1 MDYPKS
7 VPGVGLVDG
16 KFIDENTTTGQVGSL
31 IPSSW
36 GDAVTDEILAVI
48 QAAGLDPDEHN
59 NAQLVQAIGLL
70 LAEALPAEA
79 TAAVLG
85 LVKQASKLEAEEGTD
100 DKKTMSALRVHQAIA
115 KKAPAAAVVVS
126 TDASKVL
133 AAGDLG
139 LVLVDST
146 VSATTI
152 TLPAS
157 NAALGIRDVVVRR
170 VDNGGNRLTVTA
182 AGTDKI
188 KFHTHLA
195 AAGYPFFVLMGAG
208 DWWHLR
214 SDGVG
219 NWWPVG
225 RFDNTPL
232 GRPTFE
238 TTTVFQP
245 GGNGPLG
252 GVLYNRAEWPWLWD
266 HAQASGMLTT
276 EALRGG
282 LEGCWT
288 SGDGALTFRG
298 PDVRGEFLRA
308 LDEKRGVEKD
318 VIYGNLTSGS
328 PTVTA
333 VSFIG
338 STFGSGATISG
349 TGIPVGTTVLSANVA
364 AGTITMSANATA
376 AGSTSITVIGR
387 QPGSS
392 QAGTPNNID
401 TGASSAVLSGKVSGV
416 SDPGVARVGFAMDE
430 ADITKYHASAGNFAI
445 GATNGGA
452 FSAGPELSWGM
463 VRPRNIAY
471 PGRIK
476 LI

>member
-48 QAAGLDPDEHN
+48 QAAGLAPDEHN

-70 LAEALPAEA
+70 LAEALPGEA

-126 TDASKVL
+126 TAASKVL

-146 VSATTI
+146 AAATTI

-157 NAALGIRDVVVRR
+157 NAALGIRDVIIRR
-170 VDNGGNRLTVTA
+170 VDNGGNRLIVTA
-182 AGTDKI
+182 SGADKV
-188 KFHTHLA
+188 KFHTHLRA
-195 AAGYPFFVLMGAG
+195 EGYAFFVLMGAG

-219 NWWPVG
+219 NWWQVG
-225 RFDNTPL
+225 RYDNTPL
-232 GRPTFE
+232 GRPAME
-238 TTTVFQP
+238 TTTALNP
-245 GGNGPLG
+245 GGWGLYHG
-252 GVLYNRAEWPWLWD
+252 LIYNRADWPWAWD

-276 EALRGG
+276 EALRAGN
-282 LEGCWT
+282 EGKWT
-288 SGDGALTFRG
+288 DGDGALTFRTPEG
-298 PDVRGEFLRA
+298 RGEFSRF
-308 LDEKRGVEKD
+308 LDEGRGID
-318 VIYGNLTSGS
+318 
-328 PTVTA
+328 
-333 VSFIG
+333 
-338 STFGSGATISG
+338 
-349 TGIPVGTTVLSANVA
+349 LSRV
-364 AGTITMSANATA
+364 
-376 AGSTSITVIGR
+376 AGSL
-387 QPGSS
+387 QKGSLV
-392 QAGTPNNID
+392 ALD
-401 TGASSAVLSGKVSGV
+401 TGAIGVQSVHFTGSASVANAQQASGLDAYLLADYPNLDIGGASGYSTALPGLPAETASGV
-416 SDPGVARVGFAMDE
+416 
-430 ADITKYHASAGNFAI
+430 
-445 GATNGGA
+445 
-452 FSAGPELSWGM
+452 
-463 VRPRNIAY
+463 VRPRNIAN
-471 PGRIK
+471 PGRLK